1 MSVSPA
7 DAAPAARAAGGPR
20 VVLVGP
26 MGSGKSTVGALLAE
40 RLGVPYRDTDA
51 DIVAAEGRAI
61 ADLFVDE
68 GEPYFRERERAA
80 VRDAVAAHTGVL
92 SLGGGAIL
100 DEGTRALLRGLPVV
114 YLSMD
119 VEEAVRRVG
128 LNTARPLLAVN
139 PRKQW
144 RELMEA
150 RRHLYEEVARAVVA
164 TDDRTPEEVA
174 EAVLDALELKTAT
187 PGGRPPGPRPEDA
200 MTSKVTRIHVDGTAG
215 TEPYEVLVGR
225 QLLGEL
231 GGLIGGAVKRV
242 AVIHPEAL
250 AETGDALRQDL
261 ADQGYEAVAVQVPNA
276 EEAKTAEVAAYCWK
290 ALGQSGFTRTD
301 VIVGVGGGATTD
313 LAGFVAASWL
323 RGVRWIAVPTTVLGM
338 VDAAVGGKT
347 GINTAEGKNLVGAFH
362 PPAGVLCDLAAL
374 DSLPV
379 HDYVSGLAEIIK
391 AGFIADPAILD
402 LIEADPEAART
413 PAGPHTAELIERSIR
428 VKAEVVS
435 GDLKESGRREI
446 LNYGHTLAHAIEKNE
461 RYKWRHGAAVAVG
474 MHFAAEL
481 GRLAGRLDDAT
492 ADRHRT
498 VLESVGLPLSYRY
511 DQWPKLLETM
521 KVDKKSRGDLLRF
534 IVLDGLAKP
543 TVLEGPD
550 PAVLLAAYGE
560 VAD

>member
-1 MSVSPA
+1 MS
-7 DAAPAARAAGGPR
+7 GPL

-26 MGSGKSTVGALLAE
+26 MGVGKSTVGELLAA
-40 RLGVPYRDTDA
+40 RLGTAYRDTDA
-51 DIVAAEGRAI
+51 DIVATAGKPIPEI
-61 ADLFVDE
+61 FYDE
-68 GEPYFRERERAA
+68 GEEHFRALERQA
-80 VRDAVAAHTGVL
+80 VHTALAGHAGVL
-92 SLGGGAIL
+92 SLGGGAVL
-100 DEGTRALLRGLPVV
+100 DATTRELLADHAVV

-119 VEEAVRRVG
+119 VDEAVRRVG

-139 PRKQW
+139 PRRQW
-144 RELMEA
+144 RELMDA
-150 RRHLYEEVARAVVA
+150 RRPLYEEVARTVVA
-164 TDDRTPEEVA
+164 TDERTPEEVA
-174 EAVLDALELKTAT
+174 QAIIDVLELPERAGGNPAPSGGEKTGMT
-187 PGGRPPGPRPEDA
+187 QQGP
-200 MTSKVTRIHVDGTAG
+200 TRIQVAGTAG
-215 TEPYEVLVGR
+215 SDPYEVLVGR

-231 GGLIGGAVKRV
+231 PHLIGNRAKRV
-242 AVIHPEAL
+242 AVLHPEAL
-250 AETGDALRQDL
+250 AETGEAVRQDL
-261 ADQGYEAVAVQVPNA
+261 AGQGYEAIAIQLPNA
-276 EEAKTAEVAAYCWK
+276 EEAKTVEVAAYCWK
-290 ALGQSGFTRTD
+290 ALGQTGFTRTD

-379 HDYVSGLAEIIK
+379 NDYVSGMAEIIK

-402 LIEADPEAART
+402 LVEADPEGART
-413 PAGPHTAELIERSIR
+413 PSGPHTAELIERSIR

-435 GDLKESGRREI
+435 SDLKESGLREI

-461 RYKWRHGAAVAVG
+461 RYKWRHGAAVSVG
-474 MHFAAEL
+474 LVFAAEL

-492 ADRHRT
+492 ADRHRA
-498 VLESVGLPLSYRY
+498 VLASVGLPLTYRG
-511 DQWPKLLETM
+511 DQWPKLLENM

-534 IVLDGLAKP
+534 IVLDGLGKP
-543 TVLEGPD
+543 TVMEGPD

-560 VAD
+560 VSA